1 MNPPSY
7 HLFNS
12 LLLSG
17 AETWIFFWLCQTFL
31 HPKAMPR
38 YLVRGAF
45 AVYFLFQMVTYVFDF
60 PLFSAWFFYC
70 LFSLLIACL
79 FYLDSNQI
87 KVLVACLFVF
97 LNYACKLMAS
107 ILLMGPVHQKLPALP
122 SDFVQGPASQ
132 MLACVLFFLFT
143 LLFVQFRKMHDS
155 NKLTL
160 YAIISY
166 IYPFGILLIAIH
178 LFSVRDNTFL
188 LYLDIAGILMCTSF
202 FLFYLVDK
210 TFIINEVRQ
219 KRIMADQLLSMQTDY
234 YKQVEEAQAEV
245 TALRHDLKRHLHSI
259 VSLLQMEQ
267 YEQALEYINGIYD
280 STNHLTVPV
289 SSGNRMVNIMLSRT
303 KQQAEEADITFTT
316 NIMIPPTLPIE
327 NVDMC
332 IILGNL
338 LDNAVEACNRITGDS
353 VRKYINVEILF
364 RKAFLVISITNSFNG
379 EYQMK
384 GSRYESTKTG
394 ETFCGIG
401 LSNVSTVVERYEG
414 DMKISHD
421 DHAFTVSIMLALEK
435 EGLASST

>member
-1 MNPPSY
+1 MMPSVY
-7 HLFNS
+7 HLINS
-12 LLLSG
+12 LLLSM

-31 HPKAMPR
+31 HPKALPR
-38 YLVRGAF
+38 YLIRGAF
-45 AVYFLFQMVTYVFDF
+45 LVYFLFQMVTYVLDF

-79 FYLDSNQI
+79 FYQDSNQI

-97 LNYACKLMAS
+97 LNYSCKLIAS
-107 ILLMGPVHQKLPALP
+107 VLIMGLVHQKIPALP
-122 SDFVQGPASQ
+122 SNFVQGAASQ
-132 MLACVLFFLFT
+132 MLACILFFLFT

-166 IYPFGILLIAIH
+166 IYPFGILLISIH

-188 LYLDIAGILMCTSF
+188 LYSDIAGILMCTTF

-234 YKQVEEAQAEV
+234 YKQVEEAQTEI
-245 TALRHDLKRHLHSI
+245 TALRHDLKRHLHSL

-267 YEQALEYINGIYD
+267 YGQALEYINGIYD

-303 KQQAEEADITFTT
+303 KLQAEEAHIAFTT

-338 LDNAVEACNRITGDS
+338 LDNAVEACERITDDS
-353 VRKYINVEILF
+353 IRKFINVEILF

-379 EYQMK
+379 EYHMS
-384 GSRYESTKTG
+384 GTRYESTKTG

-401 LSNVSTVVERYEG
+401 LSNVSTVVEKYEG
-414 DMKISHD
+414 DMKISHEE
-421 DHAFTVSIMLALEK
+421 HTFTVSIMLALEK
-435 EGLASST
+435 EGIA